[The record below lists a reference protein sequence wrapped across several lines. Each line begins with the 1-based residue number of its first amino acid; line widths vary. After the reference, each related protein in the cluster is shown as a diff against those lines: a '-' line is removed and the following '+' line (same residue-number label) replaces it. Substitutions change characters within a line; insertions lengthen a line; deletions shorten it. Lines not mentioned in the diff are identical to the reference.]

1 MVGGYGYAGEWTDA
15 SGLQYLRAR
24 YYSPAQGRFLTKD
37 PFPGFLSQPTTLN
50 PYAYVANNPV
60 LMSDPSGMIMPIVVV
75 AGAGFAVGAIF
86 NAYQQTNGFTNFCHY
101 NIIETLAWGI
111 GGAAAATSAAI
122 MLVSGVGMVGMGLQG
137 FALGLSGLGVSTSL
151 TTSLF
156 IAGSTTAA
164 WSTTA
169 MAWLFTANSPQVTVS
184 SGKVPNPHGKL
195 GGNSFKEVNPNKL
208 NHIFNNPQHHLDDL
222 VDTFNGNQQSAYNAV
237 SSEFSKVAANYTAD
251 ELAKGVQI
259 TVNGFNLMVRGSCI
273 DGIAK
278 IGTFFIP

>member
-1 MVGGYGYAGEWTDA
+1 MGGGYGYAGEWTDA

-37 PFPGFLSQPTTLN
+37 PFPGFLSQPATLN

-75 AGAGFAVGAIF
+75 AGAGFAVGATF

-156 IAGSTTAA
+156 IAGTTTAA
-164 WSTTA
+164 WSTILLLDRA
-169 MAWLFTANSPQVTVS
+169 TVHPRFIIVRAIIV
-184 SGKVPNPHGKL
+184 KTIIF
-195 GGNSFKEVNPNKL
+195 GGGYVRRP
-208 NHIFNNPQHHLDDL
+208 
-222 VDTFNGNQQSAYNAV
+222 
-237 SSEFSKVAANYTAD
+237 AAR
-251 ELAKGVQI
+251 
-259 TVNGFNLMVRGSCI
+259 NGFS
-273 DGIAK
+273 
-278 IGTFFIP
+278 